1 MSESSKN
8 LWYQLGYALE
18 TARQRAHV
26 PRKVSAE
33 ADDGHAP
40 SATPVRSRLLAGG
53 GAAVAHRL
61 VSGLADS
68 RPGTLRT
75 ARAAL
80 AGAGAAFLL
89 SLLKA
94 DPDPSSVQRKG
105 TAPGPDPVS
114 ELLKGAG
121 RGICYGSLL
130 ELRLPG
136 PPVLRG
142 AAYGVIEYVSV
153 PLGGLDG
160 ILGAAS
166 PQHITSLLALLSAT
180 EEVPPGSLAE
190 HAVFGA
196 AFGLLYGEGGERR
209 GRRAV
214 V

>member
-1 MSESSKN
+1 MSKSSKN

-18 TARQRAHV
+18 TARQRVSV

-40 SATPVRSRLLAGG
+40 SSTPVRNRPLAGG

-61 VSGLADS
+61 VAGLADS

-75 ARAAL
+75 AQAAL
-80 AGAGAAFLL
+80 AGAGATFLL
-89 SLLKA
+89 SLLRA
-94 DPDPSSVQRKG
+94 DPDPSSVQKKG
-105 TAPGPDPVS
+105 IGPDPVT

-136 PPVLRG
+136 PPMFRG
-142 AAYGVIEYVSV
+142 AAYGVIEYVTV

-166 PQHITSLLALLSAT
+166 PQSITSLLALLST
-180 EEVPPGSLAE
+180 PEEVPTGSLAD
-190 HAVFGA
+190 HVAFGA
-196 AFGLLYGEGGERR
+196 AFGLFYGEGGERR

>member
-18 TARQRAHV
+18 TARRRASA

-40 SATPVRSRLLAGG
+40 SSTPVRNRLLAGG
-53 GAAVAHRL
+53 GGAVAHRL

-80 AGAGAAFLL
+80 AGAGAGFLL
-89 SLLKA
+89 SLLRS
-94 DPDPSSVQRKG
+94 DPEPSSMQTKG
-105 TAPGPDPVS
+105 AGPDPVT

-130 ELRLPG
+130 KLHLPG
-136 PPVLRG
+136 PPMVRG
-142 AAYGVIEYVSV
+142 AACGIIEYVTV
-153 PLGGLDG
+153 PLGGLDSV
-160 ILGAAS
+160 LGAAS
-166 PQHITSLLALLSAT
+166 PQSITSLLALLSAA
-180 EEVPPGSLAE
+180 EEVPAGSLAD
-190 HAVFGA
+190 HVAFGA
-196 AFGLLYGEGGERR
+196 AFGLFYGEGGERR